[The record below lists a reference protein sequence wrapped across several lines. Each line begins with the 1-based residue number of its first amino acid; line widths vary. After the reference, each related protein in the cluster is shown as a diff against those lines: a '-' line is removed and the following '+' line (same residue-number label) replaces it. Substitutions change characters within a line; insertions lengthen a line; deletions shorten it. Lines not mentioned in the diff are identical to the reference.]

1 MGAPGNFQR
10 PQMRHVDSRMGE
22 LFRHLRRAIDVLEQI
37 TLHPYL
43 SSAPERP
50 PPRKP
55 PENSPAPPT
64 SSFEKR
70 AYTIKEVGIL
80 AGISRT
86 MIYQAIKIK
95 ELRAVKC
102 GHRTMIRA
110 QDLQAWIDAWPP
122 KT

>member
-1 MGAPGNFQR
+1 MKSAPGDFQR
-10 PQMRHVDSRMGE
+10 PQIRCVDSRMGE
-22 LFRHLRRAIDVLEQI
+22 LFRHLRLAIDVLEQI

-43 SSAPERP
+43 SSAPEG

-55 PENSPAPPT
+55 RESSPDSPT

-70 AYTIKEVGIL
+70 AYTIKEVGTL
-80 AGISRT
+80 TSMSRT

-102 GHRTMIRA
+102 GRRTMIRA
-110 QDLQAWIDAWPP
+110 QDLEAWIDAWPP

>member
-1 MGAPGNFQR
+1 MKC
-10 PQMRHVDSRMGE
+10 VDTRVGE

-43 SSAPERP
+43 SAAPKP

-55 PENSPAPPT
+55 PENSPAPAQ
-64 SSFEKR
+64 SFFEKR
-70 AYTIKEVGIL
+70 AYTIKEVGTLIN
-80 AGISRT
+80 ISRT
-86 MIYQAIKIK
+86 TIYHAIKIK

-110 QDLQAWIDAWPP
+110 QDLQAWIDGWPP

>member
-1 MGAPGNFQR
+1 MRAQGNFHR
-10 PQMRHVDSRMGE
+10 PQMMSIDPRMGE
-22 LFRHLRRAIDVLEQI
+22 LFRHLRRTIDVLKQI

-50 PPRKP
+50 PRKP
-55 PENSPAPPT
+55 PENSPTPPT

-70 AYTIKEVGIL
+70 AYTIKEVGTLI
-80 AGISRT
+80 GISCT
-86 MIYQAIKIK
+86 MIYHAIKIK
-95 ELRAVKC
+95 ELHAVKC

>member
-1 MGAPGNFQR
+1 MKVPGNLQR
-10 PQMRHVDSRMGE
+10 SQMRYVDSRMGE
-22 LFRHLRRAIDVLEQI
+22 FFRHLRRAIDVLEQI

-43 SSAPERP
+43 SSAAER

-70 AYTIKEVGIL
+70 AYTIKGVGTL